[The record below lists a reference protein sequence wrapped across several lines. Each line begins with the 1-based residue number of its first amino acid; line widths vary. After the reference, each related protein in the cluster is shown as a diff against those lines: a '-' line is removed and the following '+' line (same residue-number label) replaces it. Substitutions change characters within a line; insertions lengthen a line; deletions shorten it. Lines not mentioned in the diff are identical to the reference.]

1 MLALHYNHL
10 QKIKFPL
17 LLQKIH
23 FLLFMVNEQC
33 AFQNRIFY
41 RLWYA
46 QKANENEIK
55 LQNNLYQHRI
65 YLKLIMMQK
74 N

>member
-1 MLALHYNHL
+1 MQNIRYY
-10 QKIKFPL
+10 
-17 LLQKIH
+17 
-23 FLLFMVNEQC
+23 LFMVNEQC

>member
-1 MLALHYNHL
+1 MQNIRFY
-10 QKIKFPL
+10 
-17 LLQKIH
+17 
-23 FLLFMVNEQC
+23 LFMVNEQC

-46 QKANENEIK
+46 QKAHENEIK

-65 YLKLIMMQK
+65 YRKLIMMQK

>member
-1 MLALHYNHL
+1 
-10 QKIKFPL
+10 
-17 LLQKIH
+17 
-23 FLLFMVNEQC
+23 MVNEQC
-33 AFQNRIFY
+33 AFQNHIFY

-46 QKANENEIK
+46 LMGNENEIK

-65 YLKLIMMQK
+65 HLKLILMQK